1 MLSVLL
7 STPLGATGVSEPND
21 TGSEIKFEIDNTAR
35 PWKVS
40 LGKTEEGLVLYAD
53 NPGPIR
59 PTHVARIFLHEDS
72 TSPLLKNKKDVLK
85 RIHES
90 PLANQFSKSQRDFIK
105 TEYAIRV
112 DSDSIDAK
120 PYHYYS
126 IWLYA
131 VTEKDAKF
139 MAQAYL
145 DGLKKYADR
154 IMVNQ
159 KRVLN
164 EWEEKLRL
172 AQKELP
178 EKEKELKAC
187 EEEYKPV
194 KNVMLGF
201 SSEKEAAEL
210 AKKTILEMDKILDTL
225 EIELAGIREK
235 LKMIE
240 KYRNEPQQREAIRAR
255 LDEMFV
261 EEMIELSGLEARRK
275 TTERLR
281 VEQQRFLGLF
291 NERNEL
297 QRRVNHL
304 RNAIKDSQDAIKH
317 INELLKDPRPY
328 MLPPKVY
335 QNTIIIYPVE
345 ITKIGP

>member
-21 TGSEIKFEIDNTAR
+21 TGSEIKFEMNSTTR
-35 PWKVS
+35 QWTVP
-40 LGKTEEGLVLYAD
+40 LGKTEEGIELYAD
-53 NPGPIR
+53 NPGPIK

-72 TSPLLKNKKDVLK
+72 TSPLLNSEKETLE

-105 TEYAIRV
+105 TGYAIRV
-112 DSDSIDAK
+112 DSDSIDTK
-120 PYHYYS
+120 PFHYYS

-131 VTEKDAKF
+131 VSEEDAKR
-139 MAQAYL
+139 MARTYL
-145 DGLKKYADR
+145 DGLTKYAAR

-159 KRVLN
+159 KRVLS

-194 KNVMLGF
+194 QNVMLGF

-240 KYRNEPQQREAIRAR
+240 KYRSEPQQREAIRAR

-275 TTERLR
+275 TTERLQ
-281 VEQQRFLGLF
+281 VEQQQFLGLF
-291 NERNEL
+291 NERDKL
-297 QRRVNHL
+297 QSKVNHL
-304 RNAIKDSQDAIKH
+304 RKTIKNSQNAIKD
-317 INELLKDPRPY
+317 INDLLKDPRPY

-335 QNTIIIYPVE
+335 QNTIIIYPVL
-345 ITKIGP
+345 TGGS